1 MLSVGTSRMS
11 SERQVWFKFSKVYS
25 IIKREENSHA
35 NRCIYRLLIIARV
48 YKQHRR
54 SVLYVCF
61 LWPFEFRRAP
71 ATFTH
76 LFLIGFCVCVLSFLV
91 CCFANVA
98 IDRRHDRPILPSYTR
113 LVRMSILCDGPP
125 FLKHSVACSTT
136 TVTKCQAGLRT
147 LQAFPVFHPT
157 CLCREPSV
165 DPDCNAF
172 RDSLFDH
179 PCMVATQ
186 KGRLYNLFFFGP
198 SIIII
203 YTVEIRN
210 KIKWRKSYLSVQIIL
225 FRVARRLSNPTQQKK
240 KKNWQSENNV

>member
-1 MLSVGTSRMS
+1 MLSVGITSI
-11 SERQVWFKFSKVYS
+11 ECRQSAKLIQVLKGIYS

-48 YKQHRR
+48 YRQHRR
-54 SVLYVCF
+54 SVLLYVCF

-71 ATFTH
+71 AAYTH
-76 LFLIGFCVCVLSFLV
+76 IAHIHFSLAFVCVLSFLV

-98 IDRRHDRPILPSYTR
+98 IDRRHDRPILPSYIPTSSEC
-113 LVRMSILCDGPP
+113 LYTLWWVAFS
-125 FLKHSVACSTT
+125 LKHSVACSTT

-186 KGRLYNLFFFGP
+186 KG
-198 SIIII
+198 I
-203 YTVEIRN
+203 
-210 KIKWRKSYLSVQIIL
+210 
-225 FRVARRLSNPTQQKK
+225 
-240 KKNWQSENNV
+240 

>member
-1 MLSVGTSRMS
+1 
-11 SERQVWFKFSKVYS
+11 VYIS
-25 IIKREENSHA
+25 IIDYRPRIQTAPPVCAVCLFLMAVRIPS
-35 NRCIYRLLIIARV
+35 RSSSIY
-48 YKQHRR
+48 
-54 SVLYVCF
+54 
-61 LWPFEFRRAP
+61 
-71 ATFTH
+71 TH
-76 LFLIGFCVCVLSFLV
+76 CTHPFLIGFCVCVLSFLV

-125 FLKHSVACSTT
+125 FVKHSVACSTT

-186 KGRLYNLFFFGP
+186 KGRLYNLFFLNP
-198 SIIII
+198 LLLL

-240 KKNWQSENNV
+240 KLTIGKQCLDIL